1 MRVVSTV
8 SAGPLGRLYVA
19 RLAGKQERLVEFV
32 DTVEPGVPKAR
43 KWVLMLS
50 TQVGCVIGCR
60 MCDGSAIGWRGSIS
74 AGEIMSQVLRIVR
87 DNPGFDARRHPNL
100 EVQFT
105 RMGEP
110 TLNPATPE
118 ALERLA
124 AEWGGPGL
132 TPLVS
137 TIAPDAP
144 TAEARLEEMRAVK
157 DRLYGGG
164 RFQLQF
170 SVHSTDEAARRRVM
184 RARPWPLERVA
195 DFGRR
200 WWRPGDRK
208 VTLNFALAPDQP
220 LDPAAAARL
229 FDPETF
235 LIKITP
241 VNPTHAAEAS
251 GVSRLWSEEPADVAK
266 AAAGL
271 RARGFT
277 VILSPSS
284 REEVDAATSCGQL
297 WSRALRDEARAG
309 LRAERLENECYVDP
323 ASMPEKSRRWIAELA
338 RFKPRGEPLRPEK
351 AGLLVVDLLDFFV
364 DRNSPAY
371 LPQSRAAVVGAVRLL
386 DAFRAAGRP
395 VFFARH
401 AHRDPER
408 DGGLM
413 ASWWAKVCRDGRP
426 ESRIAEALAP
436 RKGETVVRKTRYS
449 AFSNPRLERA
459 LRAAGAEDLVL
470 CGLATNLCVESTAR
484 AAFDRGLRTFVAA
497 DATVAHDE
505 ELHLGA
511 LRSLAQGFS
520 RVALSEEFVGALTAV
535 SLRKH

>member
-1 MRVVSTV
+1 MKAVAAR
-8 SAGPLGRLYVA
+8 SAGPLGRLYLA
-19 RLAGKQERLVEFV
+19 RLSGARERLVEFV
-32 DTVEPGVPKAR
+32 DTVEPGVAKDR
-43 KWVLMLS
+43 KWVLMIS

-60 MCDGSAIGWRGSIS
+60 MCDGGAMGWRGNLS
-74 AGEIMSQVLRIVR
+74 ASEIVAQVRRVVR
-87 DNPGFDARRHPNL
+87 DNPDLDARRHPKFKVHFARL
-100 EVQFT
+100 
-105 RMGEP
+105 GEP

-132 TPLVS
+132 LASVS
-137 TIAPDAP
+137 TVAPDSP
-144 TAEARLEEMRAVK
+144 TAAACLEEIRAIK

-170 SVHSTDEAARRRVM
+170 SAHSTDEAARRRVM
-184 RARPWPLERVA
+184 RARPWRLEQAA

-208 VTLNFALAPDQP
+208 ITLNFALAADQP
-220 LDPAAAARL
+220 LDPATAAAI
-229 FDPETF
+229 FDPERF
-235 LIKITP
+235 LVKITP

-251 GVSRLWSEEPADVAK
+251 GSARLWSESPPDVAS

-271 RARGFT
+271 RARGFQ
-277 VILSPSS
+277 VILSPS
-284 REEVDAATSCGQL
+284 EPAEVEAATSCGQL
-297 WSRALRDEARAG
+297 WSRALRDEARSG
-309 LRAERLENECYVDP
+309 LRAARLESECYVDP
-323 ASMPEKSRRWIAELA
+323 ASMPAKARRWMAELS
-338 RFKPRGEPLRPEK
+338 RFKPRGAPLRPAK
-351 AGLLVVDLLDFFV
+351 AGLLVVDLIDFFV

-371 LPQSRAAVVGAVRLL
+371 LPQSRAAVVAAVRLA
-386 DAFRAAGRP
+386 DAFRRAGRP

-401 AHRDPER
+401 AHRNPAR

-413 ASWWAKVCRDGRP
+413 TQWWSKICRDGRP
-426 ESRIAEALAP
+426 ESLVTSALAP
-436 RKGETVVRKTRYS
+436 RAGETVVRKTRYG
-449 AFSNPRLERA
+449 AFSNPRLARA
-459 LRAAGAEDLVL
+459 LSSAGVEDLVL

-484 AAFDRGLRTFVAA
+484 EAFDRGLNTFVAA

-520 RVALSEEFVGALTAV
+520 RVALTEELIEGISGRFVA
-535 SLRKH
+535 K